1 MRTVINGLGGVKT
14 VIQLESDG
22 SLTTG
27 TVQDCTAIAEHC
39 KAMHN
44 EGHTG
49 SKDMRLAAKLPEVL
63 VEKYCNDN
71 GITFRDF
78 LRDPAHA
85 RRMVQDPANDA
96 FRIWKGAL

>member
-1 MRTVINGLGGVKT
+1 
-14 VIQLESDG
+14 
-22 SLTTG
+22 
-27 TVQDCTAIAEHC
+27 
-39 KAMHN
+39 
-44 EGHTG
+44 
-49 SKDMRLAAKLPEVL
+49 VL